1 MIKRKGCGREC
12 GVRPR
17 GKLSSQIDRHRR
29 TAVHFEPDLGYAS
42 PPMRAAALTP
52 RRQIDTRHTTVSAGE
67 ATAEVW
73 MLLSNRMSVRVQMGR
88 KGILGMGDALTAARD
103 RVPAAHSVSRRL
115 VLEGG
120 VAMAASDWGMCRD
133 CQWWQIDPGA
143 NIANTTMGVCIED
156 ALQPFRLRVSG
167 NSGCTHYTPGEPT
180 HAAGSSAAPPTAA
193 PQR

>member
-12 GVRPR
+12 GIRPR

-88 KGILGMGDALTAARD
+88 KGILGMGDALPAGRA
-103 RVPAAHSVSRRL
+103 RVPRAYSVSRRL

-120 VAMAASDWGMCRD
+120 VAMAASDWGMCKD

-143 NIANTTMGVCIED
+143 NIANTTMGVCI
-156 ALQPFRLRVSG
+156 
-167 NSGCTHYTPGEPT
+167 
-180 HAAGSSAAPPTAA
+180 
-193 PQR
+193 